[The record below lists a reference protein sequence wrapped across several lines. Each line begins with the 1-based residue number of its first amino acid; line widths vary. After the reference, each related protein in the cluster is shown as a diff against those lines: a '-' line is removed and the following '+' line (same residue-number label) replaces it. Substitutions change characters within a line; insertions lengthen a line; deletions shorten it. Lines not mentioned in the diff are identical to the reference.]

1 MTAIGIL
8 GCGSIGREI
17 ALAVQQGKAGDAK
30 IVGLFDQV
38 QGSASLL
45 AKDLGIS
52 VIATESIEEFL
63 SIADLEF
70 VVECASPQAVY
81 DYSAKILSAEKDL
94 LVMSSGALV
103 SNDFTDKLYK
113 LAKSLN
119 LRLIIPSGALGGIDA
134 IKAVKHELETV
145 TLTTIKPPRGLKGA
159 PGFKKWE
166 DRQILKSTI
175 IFEGPAMEATKLFP
189 ANVNVAATLGL
200 AGLGSLNT
208 IIKIIADPKAKN
220 NTHIVEA
227 VGSMGKL
234 QFIMELEPHPTNP
247 KTSSLAIYSAIQAIQ
262 ERCNQVIRIGT

>member
-17 ALAVQQGKAGDAK
+17 ALAVQQGKA
-30 IVGLFDQV
+30 VSLFDQV

-63 SIADLEF
+63 SIADLAF

-113 LAKSLN
+113 LN
-119 LRLIIPSGALGGIDA
+119 
-134 IKAVKHELETV
+134 
-145 TLTTIKPPRGLKGA
+145 
-159 PGFKKWE
+159 
-166 DRQILKSTI
+166 
-175 IFEGPAMEATKLFP
+175 
-189 ANVNVAATLGL
+189 
-200 AGLGSLNT
+200 
-208 IIKIIADPKAKN
+208 
-220 NTHIVEA
+220 
-227 VGSMGKL
+227 
-234 QFIMELEPHPTNP
+234 
-247 KTSSLAIYSAIQAIQ
+247 
-262 ERCNQVIRIGT
+262 